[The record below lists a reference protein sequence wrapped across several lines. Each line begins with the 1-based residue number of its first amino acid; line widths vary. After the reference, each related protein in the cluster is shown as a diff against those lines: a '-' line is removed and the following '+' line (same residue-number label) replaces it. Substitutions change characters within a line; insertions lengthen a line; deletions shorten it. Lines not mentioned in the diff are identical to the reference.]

1 MIIEF
6 LNKEFGSLLLQLYPQ
21 RYWSSG
27 TMGNRKTGLFW
38 KVADEARDFK
48 TQEKR

>member
-1 MIIEF
+1 
-6 LNKEFGSLLLQLYPQ
+6 
-21 RYWSSG
+21 
-27 TMGNRKTGLFW
+27 MGNRKTGLFW